1 MDGELIVVSI
11 ISLIGTIIIASMF
24 NANWF
29 KRENFKL
36 QKQNILAENR
46 VKYKK
51 LEREMGLNTRPAA
64 PDLSQLLPLAS
75 QFLKSGGGAAEE
87 ILEEPDGITGA
98 LLDYA
103 TSHPEIIQSLAKGF
117 LDKTKQNSAG
127 ANESNFM

>member
-1 MDGELIVVSI
+1 MDGELIIVSI

-51 LEREMGLNTRPAA
+51 LEREMGLNTKPAS
-64 PDLSQLLPLAS
+64 PELSALLPLA
-75 QFLKSGGGAAEE
+75 QRFLKPASEE
-87 ILEEPDGITGA
+87 LLEDVVEPDGITGA

-103 TSHPEIIQSLAKGF
+103 TAHPEIVQNLAKGF
-117 LDKTKQNSAG
+117 LDKSKQNQGS
-127 ANESNFM
+127 NETQFL